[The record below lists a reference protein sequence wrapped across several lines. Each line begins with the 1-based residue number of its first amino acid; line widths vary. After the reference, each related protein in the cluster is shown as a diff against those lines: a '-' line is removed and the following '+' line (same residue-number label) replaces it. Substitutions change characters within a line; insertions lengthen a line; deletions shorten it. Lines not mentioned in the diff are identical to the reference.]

1 MPEKEKNSKRLTSS
15 LYPCAVEILRKL
27 KSVCNSLVVLAKVCG
42 CTILPAI
49 FCSDGL
55 DELWGNV
62 VDVNFPLCDETLDF
76 VVV

>member
-27 KSVCNSLVVLAKVCG
+27 KSVRNSSVVLAEVCG
-42 CTILPAI
+42 CTILPAV

-55 DELWGNV
+55 DELRGNV
-62 VDVNFPLCDETLDF
+62 VDVNFPLCNETSEF
-76 VVV
+76 VVI